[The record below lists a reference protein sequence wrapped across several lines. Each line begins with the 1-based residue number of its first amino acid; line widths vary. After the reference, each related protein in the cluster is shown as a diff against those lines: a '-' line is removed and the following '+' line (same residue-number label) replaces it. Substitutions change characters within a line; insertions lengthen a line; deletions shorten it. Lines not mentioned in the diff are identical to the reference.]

1 MTALFEKG
9 REGFLAGTYG
19 FTTSVKCA
27 LLSLAATP
35 TAGCKAITGATV
47 ATPIAV
53 TATAHGF
60 TNGDIVLIKGVG
72 GNLAANGIWQV
83 SGQTTN
89 AFNLVDYVNGTT
101 NSTGLGSY
109 TSGGYA
115 VNLGPSSA
123 GQFWSNFSGA
133 LVGTAT
139 ALASPTVTQGVA
151 NASNVTFTAVSGS
164 VVDGIALYFDTGT
177 AGTSTMLMMNV
188 GSHLVTA
195 DAQAA
200 STATT
205 IVIEPL
211 AAAIPNGTT
220 LTFSG
225 GHTAVLSALANQG
238 DRSLTVTSLAATISA
253 GERALAPV
261 TGSNLPITPNG
272 GNITVTWDSGANK
285 IFKL

>member
-27 LLSLAATP
+27 LLSPAANP

-47 ATPIAV
+47 ATPIAI
-53 TATAHGF
+53 TCTAHGF
-60 TNGDIVLIKGVG
+60 ANGDIILVKGVG

-83 SGQTTN
+83 SGQTVN
-89 AFNLVDYVNGTT
+89 AFNLVDYLTAG

-115 VNLGPSSA
+115 INLGPSSA
-123 GQFWSNFSGA
+123 GQFWNNFSGA
-133 LVGTAT
+133 LVGTAQ
-139 ALASPTVTQGVA
+139 AIASPTVTAGVA
-151 NASNVTFTAVSGS
+151 DAADVTFTSVSGS

-177 AGTSTMLMMNV
+177 ASTSTMIMMNV

-195 DAQAA
+195 DATAA
-200 STATT
+200 SSATT
-205 IVIEPL
+205 IVVEPL
-211 AAAIPNGTT
+211 AAAIPNSTT

-238 DRSLTVTSLAATISA
+238 DRSLTVTALAAQITA

-272 GNITVTWDSGANK
+272 GNITVTWDNGANK